1 MKKIN
6 IDQSKWEKKTYN
18 NLSYKKKHLMTNF
31 FSLWF
36 FFKLMILTY
45 KMSKY
50 MVEPIWFD
58 NKPKRATINV
68 KHTQKVYLSWL
79 KVFCTAHLSCQ
90 GTFLYFVRVPDKTNL
105 SSYNWS
111 FESSSSIHQLTYTVL
126 YYDLAFGLHLI
137 I

>member
-1 MKKIN
+1 MTKIN
-6 IDQSKWEKKTYN
+6 IDQSKWEKKHITTYHT
-18 NLSYKKKHLMTNF
+18 KKNIWWLIF
-31 FSLWF
+31 FHCDF
-36 FFKLMILTY
+36 FLLLMILTY